1 MRSNIMALQQ
11 READLKKSA
20 RNILSVAEKD
30 NRELSREEDENYSKI
45 VKALE
50 ANGRE
55 LAAETA
61 RLAAENSG
69 VAMIDDN
76 MAFAMAARGEIPP
89 QSPYP
94 QQQRPTSGKCR
105 YTDLFGPPAKSAW
118 QNFGEFARAVNYSH
132 QLFDPRL
139 KMAATEDSP
148 SGGGFLVPP
157 DQAATVW
164 DQILE
169 TELVRPRATVIPM
182 TSESRK
188 WPAVQDDDHSGGAL
202 FSGMSMAGGWS
213 SELEDLNL
221 ADLKVRLITL
231 TVNKLGLLQN
241 SSNEL
246 LEDTVFEGTLTKK
259 FQEGAGWFLD
269 NAFLFGSG
277 AGQPLGM
284 LSSGNLA
291 LVTVPKET
299 TQLSESFLYENA
311 VNMYSSM
318 PPASLK
324 NAAWVF
330 TSSLVPQL
338 LKMQLVVKNVAGTEN
353 VGGSACPVLSVAPD
367 GSMTLLTR
375 PVIITEKLSAPGD
388 LGDAAFI
395 DFSQYAIGIRRE
407 IRLERSS
414 QAGFKNDS
422 TWFRLTCR
430 VDGQPLWA
438 KAQKLKNGE
447 IVSPFVTLQAR

>member
-1 MRSNIMALQQ
+1 MALQQ

-30 NRELSREEDENYSKI
+30 NRELSREENENYSKI

-69 VAMIDDN
+69 EAMPDEN
-76 MAFAMAARGEIPP
+76 SAFAAMARGEIP
-89 QSPYP
+89 QAAHSA
-94 QQQRPTSGKCR
+94 QQRRPTAGKCH
-105 YTDLFGPPAKSAW
+105 YTDLFGAPAKGAF
-118 QNFGEFARAVNYSH
+118 QNFGEFARAVSYSH

-169 TELVRPRATVIPM
+169 SEIVRPRATVIPM
-182 TSESRK
+182 ASESRK
-188 WPAVQDDDHSGGAL
+188 WPAVQDDDHSGGTL
-202 FSGMSMAGGWS
+202 FGGMSMAGGWS

-246 LEDTVFEGTLTKK
+246 LEDAVFEGTLTKN

-291 LVTVPKET
+291 LVTVPKESG
-299 TQLSESFLYENA
+299 QA
-311 VNMYSSM
+311 
-318 PPASLK
+318 PAS
-324 NAAWVF
+324 
-330 TSSLVPQL
+330 
-338 LKMQLVVKNVAGTEN
+338 
-353 VGGSACPVLSVAPD
+353 
-367 GSMTLLTR
+367 
-375 PVIITEKLSAPGD
+375 
-388 LGDAAFI
+388 
-395 DFSQYAIGIRRE
+395 
-407 IRLERSS
+407 
-414 QAGFKNDS
+414 
-422 TWFRLTCR
+422 FRLSTR
-430 VDGQPLWA
+430 
-438 KAQKLKNGE
+438 K
-447 IVSPFVTLQAR
+447 